1 MADLINEGDSKIEVI
16 DAGAAGDAQITA
28 VLNNVER
35 ADITS
40 TLISFY
46 NPSDQM
52 ETGNATDNN
61 SGAATTFNGFQ
72 VNDATVRIQSGD
84 GSSIPQSNLFID
96 GKSIISDKTL
106 SIGTTGQKELRLGT
120 NGTSRFKITESG
132 YVDFTKMEI
141 NGQQGTAGQYIRN
154 TGNGGI
160 EWATLDS
167 RNAFGTVTVGGTSL
181 NAGSVGDTFTI
192 TGGSNITLTPDNS
205 NNTLTIAATQPNVF
219 QNVAVSGQ
227 STIAADATSDTFNIA
242 AGTGIQITTDA
253 STDTMTI
260 TNTVTAAAAADAVF
274 KTLAVSGQ
282 ANVIAS
288 SSTDTLNLSAGDGME
303 IKTNDGSSE
312 IEFRNEALER
322 LSKEGFLT
330 FTQSDGTTDKMPLR
344 NFFINQTTSEA
355 VNGGGS
361 SVGTSTRA
369 MRMLK
374 SDGSTFK
381 FMIMPANSNGESLV
395 FTYTKQDGST
405 VTKDI
410 TMAA

>member
-1 MADLINEGDSKIEVI
+1 MADIINEGDSKVEVI
-16 DAGAAGDAQITA
+16 DSGSAVDAQITA

-46 NPSDQM
+46 NPSDQI

-61 SGAATTFNGFQ
+61 SGAATTFNGLQ
-72 VNDATVRIQSGD
+72 VNDATIRVQSGASS
-84 GSSIPQSNLFID
+84 GSVPLSNLYID

-106 SIGTTGQKELRLGT
+106 SIGTTGQKELHLGT
-120 NGTSRFKITESG
+120 NSTSRFKITESG

-167 RNAFGTVTVGGTSL
+167 RNAFGSISIGGSTIAAS
-181 NAGSVGDTFTI
+181 SVGDSFSI
-192 TGGSNITLTPDNS
+192 AAG
-205 NNTLTIAATQPNVF
+205 NNVSLGVSGTTLTISATQPDVF
-219 QNVAVSGQ
+219 KNIAVSGQ
-227 STIAADATSDTFNIA
+227 SSIAADSSTDTLTIA

-253 STDTMTI
+253 SSDTMTI
-260 TNTVTAAAAADAVF
+260 TNTVTAQSAADAVF
-274 KTLAVSGQ
+274 KTIATSGQ
-282 ANVIAS
+282 ASVIADS
-288 SSTDTLNLSAGDGME
+288 ATDTLTLGAGDGIE
-303 IKTNDGSSE
+303 IVTNDSSSQ
-312 IEFRNEALER
+312 IDFRNEALER
-322 LSKEGFLT
+322 LSKEGFLVY
-330 FTQSDGTTDKMPLR
+330 TQANGTALKMPLK
-344 NFFINQTTSEA
+344 NFFVNQSTTAA

-361 SVGTSTRA
+361 VVGQSTRA
-369 MRMLK
+369 LRMLK

-395 FTYTKQDGST
+395 FTYTKANGST